1 MADEHAEKK
10 EDLDRAIRRIQEM
23 IDRLRVTEASIKS
36 GSEVESILV
45 GGEWLKL
52 GKTFPVFTFYDE
64 KIADVALAESDVLNA
79 AIEHAY
85 ASREVVSGI
94 TLMERANLL
103 ISCLK
108 IFSARKDELARLN
121 SKINGEPLK
130 HSIEQVDASLEF
142 FGEIARQII
151 PGEQKTFYERGKQKM
166 VIEES
171 AGVLAAFVYSD
182 TAILDA
188 SILAAISVATLTPLI
203 LLPSKQ
209 NSLVLLKLGKSALES
224 GVPPS
229 LINVICG
236 EEAEFITEVASNKKV
251 ATVLYL
257 GSEGGAGIIS
267 SVVGKGLKKIHVET
281 PKKDLFIVCEDYAI
295 DRSADDLARHLLGRS
310 QPTIA
315 FVEHGIFDAFV
326 SILEDKIKALEKGDP
341 LSPKANFR
349 VFREDELA
357 EFRKGVNSVGKKH
370 RLGVQ
375 IDRHFIPAIYG
386 GGEFDAELVQAV
398 RNFPAAVVFRNTNLG
413 YALHYAKNLKVKN
426 ASVYTN
432 NLQNAFSAI
441 RDLNAD
447 TVSVNSMPSPS
458 YEEWLKLASKKK
470 KINLGGLALQ

>member
-1 MADEHAEKK
+1 MADEHSEKK

-36 GSEVESILV
+36 GSEIESILV

-52 GKTFPVFTFYDE
+52 AKVFPVFTFYNE
-64 KIADVALAESDVLNA
+64 KIADVALAERDVLNA
-79 AIEHAY
+79 AVEHAY
-85 ASREVVSGI
+85 AAREIVSSLPLI
-94 TLMERANLL
+94 ERANLL
-103 ISCLK
+103 LSCLK
-108 IFSARKDELARLN
+108 MFSARRDDVARLN
-121 SKINGEPLK
+121 SKITGIPLR
-130 HSIEQVDASLEF
+130 HSLGQLDVALEF
-142 FGEIARQII
+142 FGEIARQVV
-151 PGEQKTFYERGKQKM
+151 PGEQKTFFEHGKQKM
-166 VIEES
+166 VVEES

-182 TAILDA
+182 SAILDA
-188 SILAAISVATLTPLI
+188 SILIAISIATMTPLI

-229 LINVICG
+229 LVSVICG
-236 EEAEFITEVASNKKV
+236 EEAEFIEEVAGNKRV
-251 ATVLYL
+251 ATVLYSGL
-257 GSEGGAGIIS
+257 ESGAAVIG

-281 PKKDLFIVCEDYAI
+281 PKKDLFIVCEDHQI
-295 DRSADDLARHLLGRS
+295 DQSAEDLATHLVERTC
-310 QPTIA
+310 PTVA

-341 LSPKANFR
+341 LSPKASFR
-349 VFREDELA
+349 VFGEEALA
-357 EFRKGVNSVGKKH
+357 EFRGGVNAVGKKH
-370 RLGVQ
+370 RFGVQ
-375 IDRHFIPAIYG
+375 IDRQFMPAIYA
-386 GGEFDAELVQAV
+386 GGEFDAELVRKV
-398 RNFPAAVVFRNTNLG
+398 KDFPAAVIFRSTNLG

-432 NLQNAFSAI
+432 NIKNAFAAI

-447 TVSVNSMPSPS
+447 TVSVNSGPTTS